1 VKNVNVLV
9 IGKGGREHT
18 IAWKASKSPLVNEVF
33 VAPGNPG
40 MSDVATLV
48 SIDESNHDELV
59 AFAKQQDIKLTIV
72 GPENPLIE
80 GVVDRFEAEGLPVF
94 GPRKKAAMIEG
105 SKSFAKELMKKYEIP
120 TAAYETFTS
129 YEEAKAYVEKQ
140 GAPIVI
146 KADGLAAG
154 KGVTVALTVEEAV
167 ETLHDFLVDQKFQEA
182 SATVVVEEFLDGEE
196 FSLMA
201 FVRGTKVY
209 PMVIAQDH
217 KRAFDGDKGP
227 NTGGMGAYSPVPQIS
242 DAEVEKAV
250 QTILLPMAEGLAKEG
265 CEYTGILYAGLIQ
278 TAQGPKVIEFNARF
292 GDPETQV
299 VLPRMKSDLV
309 DVLLRILNNEDV
321 EIEWDNQAVIGI
333 VLAAAGYPEAYEK
346 GNPIYGLDKINKEA
360 LVFHAG
366 TTLEDETYVSN
377 GGRVLLVGAKGDT
390 LSQAQ
395 EEVYK
400 QMNHIDVSKG
410 FFYRKD
416 IGYRALEK
424 ASKN

>member
-1 VKNVNVLV
+1 MKNVNVLV

-18 IAWKASKSPLVNEVF
+18 IAWKASKSLLVNEVF

-40 MSDVATLV
+40 MRDVATIV
-48 SIDESNHDELV
+48 PIDESSQEELV
-59 AFAKQQDIKLTIV
+59 LFAKENKIGLTIV

-80 GVVDRFEAEGLPVF
+80 GIVDRFEQEGLPVF
-94 GPRKKAAMIEG
+94 GPRKQAAMIEG
-105 SKSFAKELMKKYEIP
+105 SKSFAKELMKKYDIP

-167 ETLHDFLVDQKFQEA
+167 DTLRDFLVDQKFKEA
-182 SATVVVEEFLDGEE
+182 SAKVVVEEFLDGEE

-201 FVRGTKVY
+201 FVRGTNVY

-217 KRAFDGDKGP
+217 KRAFDGDQGP

-242 DAEVEKAV
+242 DAEVQEAV
-250 QTILLPMAEGLAKEG
+250 ENILLPMAKGLAEEG

-278 TAQGPKVIEFNARF
+278 TQKGPKVIEFNARF

-309 DVLLRILNNEDV
+309 DVLLRILKEEKV
-321 EIEWDNQAVIGI
+321 EIEWDDEAAIGI
-333 VLAAAGYPEAYEK
+333 VLAAAGYPEDYQK
-346 GNPIYGLDKINKEA
+346 GAPINGLDAISEDA

-366 TTLEDETYVSN
+366 TALENDTYVSN
-377 GGRVLLVGAKGDT
+377 GGRVLLVGAKGAT
-390 LSQAQ
+390 LQEAQ
-395 EEVYK
+395 QEVYK
-400 QMNHIDVSKG
+400 QMAHIDVEKG

-416 IGYRALEK
+416 IGHRALTK
-424 ASKN
+424 AALK